1 MAARMQP
8 IPSAQFRA
16 DTPTWASPLQ
26 ALPTGVQRGQPS
38 GAVTACKKHP
48 SCIQGSP
55 STLNERSSDFKVV
68 FQAGTWVPGWG
79 CPNQGPTFYNS
90 YLRVSSSSLSR
101 DPHNKGG
108 TWISLHDNFS
118 RTCQVLGTWAAESDR
133 SAPHLEKLASSWVP
147 RRRTQSQVAQR
158 LAEGSE
164 PIPEHVSS
172 VSHPN
177 PSTVLHVLEA
187 PGR

>member
-1 MAARMQP
+1 M
-8 IPSAQFRA
+8 
-16 DTPTWASPLQ
+16 
-26 ALPTGVQRGQPS
+26 
-38 GAVTACKKHP
+38 
-48 SCIQGSP
+48 
-55 STLNERSSDFKVV
+55 
-68 FQAGTWVPGWG
+68 
-79 CPNQGPTFYNS
+79 
-90 YLRVSSSSLSR
+90 
-101 DPHNKGG
+101 
-108 TWISLHDNFS
+108 
-118 RTCQVLGTWAAESDR
+118 LGTWAAESDR